1 MGLAFSELLSGV
13 MSLKSDAMNP
23 SLYNQHVKQT
33 FQRLSVQKEISRIT
47 LKYFIHHHHHIIS
60 TFIANKIILV
70 N

>member
-13 MSLKSDAMNP
+13 MSLKSDAMHP

-33 FQRLSVQKEISRIT
+33 FQQLSVQKEISRIT
-47 LKYFIHHHHHIIS
+47 LKYFIHHHIIS